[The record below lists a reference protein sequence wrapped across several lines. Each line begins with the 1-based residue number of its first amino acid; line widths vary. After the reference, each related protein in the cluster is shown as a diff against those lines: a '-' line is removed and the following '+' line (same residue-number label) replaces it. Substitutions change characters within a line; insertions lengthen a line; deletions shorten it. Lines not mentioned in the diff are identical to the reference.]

1 MENDNPRIGPIKG
14 DNIIDAIRMIAEF
27 VKSPIPAIIADK
39 IMNKKNKHNA
49 LNEELTAAELKEK
62 DMQLFDQ
69 ADKPFLTLYLFI
81 FVLGIFLTIIS
92 I

>member
-1 MENDNPRIGPIKG
+1 MKKK
-14 DNIIDAIRMIAEF
+14 
-27 VKSPIPAIIADK
+27 KS
-39 IMNKKNKHNA
+39 NKYSF
-49 LNEELTAAELKEK
+49 EELTAAELKEK

-81 FVLGIFLTIIS
+81 FILGILLTIIS

>member
-1 MENDNPRIGPIKG
+1 
-14 DNIIDAIRMIAEF
+14 
-27 VKSPIPAIIADK
+27 
-39 IMNKKNKHNA
+39 MNKKNKHNA

-81 FVLGIFLTIIS
+81 FVLGIFLTLIS

>member
-1 MENDNPRIGPIKG
+1 LDDEKIKKDLG
-14 DNIIDAIRMIAEF
+14 CLQILLIYKKEFSNLNQFINKGIIKMKKK
-27 VKSPIPAIIADK
+27 KS
-39 IMNKKNKHNA
+39 NKYRF
-49 LNEELTAAELKEK
+49 EELTAAELEEK

-81 FVLGIFLTIIS
+81 FILGILLTIIS